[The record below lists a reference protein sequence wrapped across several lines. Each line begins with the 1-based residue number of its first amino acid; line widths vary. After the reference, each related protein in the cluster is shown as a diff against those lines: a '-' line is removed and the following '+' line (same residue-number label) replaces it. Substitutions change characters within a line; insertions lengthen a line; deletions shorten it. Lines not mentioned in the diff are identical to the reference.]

1 MQTLAIDLKRS
12 LTSWGFI
19 VGIIGM
25 ALVAFFGAF
34 EQILPIL
41 QGNMQQVMSGFS
53 IQILLSSLSSDVVLM
68 TMPILCAMPYTAAF
82 LDEYKCGY
90 LKEYLPRTT
99 KKAYVQ
105 SKVLATAI
113 SGGLVLFV
121 GIIITYVVFALIF
134 TPIEVV
140 PQIPKEMVNMP
151 QTLDVSSQ
159 ITFTTFISKAFV
171 FFLCGMLWSLVGA
184 FFASFTLN
192 KYMAYASPFIIYYV
206 LIILCERYFT
216 EIYMLNPKEWIV
228 QANFWAGGVFGVMLF
243 LAELIIIVGIGYSL
257 SMKGRIKYV

>member
-140 PQIPKEMVNMP
+140 
-151 QTLDVSSQ
+151 
-159 ITFTTFISKAFV
+159 
-171 FFLCGMLWSLVGA
+171 
-184 FFASFTLN
+184 
-192 KYMAYASPFIIYYV
+192 
-206 LIILCERYFT
+206 
-216 EIYMLNPKEWIV
+216 
-228 QANFWAGGVFGVMLF
+228 
-243 LAELIIIVGIGYSL
+243 
-257 SMKGRIKYV
+257 